1 VDEKMLK
8 LLRVRDFALMEDVT
22 LELEDGLT
30 VVTGETGA
38 GKSMVVSAIA
48 SLCGARIDDDAIR
61 TGKDSSEITGVFDV
75 KPVIKERLRE
85 SGIEI
90 ENEMIVRRSI
100 ERGKRQNSYINDRMV
115 SLNLLREIAQ
125 NMVDLIGQHENQ
137 SLFDKRNHLALL
149 DAYARLDGL
158 RTEYEHCYRDYR
170 DLQKKLAMLME
181 QMEKKDERIDYLR
194 FQIDEIEKS
203 NLRSDEEEELNL
215 EKNLL
220 LTSEKRSLLTGEII
234 DDLYEQ
240 DGSAFEKLSKTGKAF
255 DELSNLDPQLDQNK
269 KRIEEIASTFD
280 EIYRM
285 MSSYRDKIEFSQERL
300 DEVIGRLDTISKMKK
315 KYGKS
320 IQEIQGYLKRM
331 RDELSM
337 IETRDEEIE
346 KTKKDIAEIEKRVYE
361 QADGL
366 SSKRRNDAVDLRKEI
381 VKLLK
386 QLGMER
392 ADFEIRFGEADIGI
406 QGKDDVEFYISTNP
420 GEQLKPLR
428 KVASGGEISRITLCL
443 KAILSDVDR
452 IPTVI
457 FDEVDIGIG
466 GRIAESV
473 GALLAKVSLNHQIV
487 CITHLPQ
494 IPGFAKNHVL
504 VRKEIKGKATFTQ
517 VTRLAEEERKMEVAR
532 MLGGKKITAKTIAH
546 AGEMLHKDKK

>member
-1 VDEKMLK
+1 MLK

-22 LELEDGLT
+22 LELENGLT

-75 KPVIKERLRE
+75 SSVIKERLKE

-90 ENEMIVRRSI
+90 ENEMIVRRNI

-115 SLNLLREIAQ
+115 SLNFLREIAQ

-137 SLFDKRNHLALL
+137 SLFDKKNHLALL
-149 DAYARLDGL
+149 DAYAKLDML
-158 RTEYEHCYRDYR
+158 RTEYQNCYNDYR
-170 DLQKKLAMLME
+170 DLQKKLGMLLE
-181 QMEKKDERIDYLR
+181 QMETRDERIDYLR

-203 NLRSDEEEELNL
+203 NLIAEEEEELNL

-220 LTSEKRSLLTGEII
+220 LTSEKRTLLTGEII

-240 DGSAFEKLSKTGKAF
+240 DGSVVEKLSKIKKSF
-255 DELSNLDPQLDQNK
+255 DELSNLDPQLSPNK
-269 KRIEEIASTFD
+269 ERIDEITSTID
-280 EIYRM
+280 EIYRT
-285 MSSYRDKIEFSQERL
+285 MSSYGNKIEFSQERL
-300 DEVIGRLDTISKMKK
+300 DEVIGRLDTIGKMKK

-320 IQEIQGYLKRM
+320 IQEIMGYLKRM
-331 RDELSM
+331 KDELTM

-346 KTKKDIAEIEKRVYE
+346 KTKKIIAEIEKKVHE
-361 QADGL
+361 EADSL
-366 SSKRRNDAVDLRKEI
+366 SSKRRTAAVDLRKEI
-381 VKLLK
+381 IKLLQ
-386 QLGMER
+386 QLGMEK
-392 ADFEIRFGEADIGI
+392 AGFEIRFGEADIGI
-406 QGKDDVEFYISTNP
+406 QGRDDAEFYISTNP

-443 KAILSDVDR
+443 KAILSDVDK

-473 GALLAKVSLNHQIV
+473 GALLAKVSMNHQIV

-494 IPGFAKNHVL
+494 IPAFAKNHVL

-517 VTRLAEEERKMEVAR
+517 VMRLAEGERKMEIAR

-546 AGEMLHKDKK
+546 AGEMLQKNKKQK